1 MNAVTDES
9 SYQAVDPEHG
19 TSTEVH
25 GLLQLILEDP
35 SRMEVIRE
43 AAQEIIQCDQESK
56 TINQRRATA
65 RDRVAEIG
73 ISKAAFKRAVSRFK
87 LMETDREEQELSY
100 QICVRALGVEHQQSL
115 PDQIYETPPA
125 ATGFSL
131 SN

>member
-1 MNAVTDES
+1 MNEDTEA
-9 SYQAVDPEHG
+9 EHNEEE
-19 TSTEVH
+19 TPS
-25 GLLQLILEDP
+25 LLDLILQDP
-35 SRMEVIRE
+35 SRMDVIRE
-43 AAQEIIQCDQESK
+43 AADEIIQCDQYSK